1 MGIGLA
7 AEKVMRDVAGVDR
20 FDQHIAALLGGQTRS
35 PAQIGQKSI
44 AQGAA
49 FARQWAMGVTNF
61 IGAGWAAMG
70 LGHQAS
76 QDVDARTA
84 QALRVVQGHF
94 DATAKFAFLPG
105 LASAATLTRLPS
117 ARHSNAFQATRW
129 RVEQHLF
136 QAMGLQ
142 ARIKFIDLKFIRRH
156 VLHPFETIA
165 GGGFKSL

>member
-7 AEKVMRDVAGVDR
+7 IQKVMRDVTGVDGLNE
-20 FDQHIAALLGGQTRS
+20 HIAALLGGQTRS
-35 PAQIGQKSI
+35 PAQVGQKGI
-44 AQGAA
+44 AQGPA

-61 IGAGWAAMG
+61 IGAGWTAVG

-76 QDVDARTA
+76 QNVDARTA
-84 QALRVVQGHF
+84 QTLGVVQGHF
-94 DATAKFAFLPG
+94 DAMAKFFFLPW

-117 ARHSNAFQATRW
+117 ARHTSPLKATRW

-142 ARIKFIDLKFIRRH
+142 ARVNFAGFELVGRH
-156 VLHPFETIA
+156 VLHAFETIA
-165 GGGFKSL
+165 GSGFKSR